1 MRGFYAFGL
10 LLIITSLSDVNT
22 LAESRNSSPKIAR
35 IPVPSMIVGSECNVV
50 AASLR
55 LSFLRSSC
63 STYPGPRYLILLR
76 HRTLGWA
83 LRVLLSR
90 RSWFEVDKVPILVLG
105 LLQS

>member
-1 MRGFYAFGL
+1 MLLPHRFACLFLGL
-10 LLIITSLSDVNT
+10 R
-22 LAESRNSSPKIAR
+22 AEP
-35 IPVPSMIVGSECNVV
+35 
-50 AASLR
+50 
-55 LSFLRSSC
+55 
-63 STYPGPRYLILLR
+63 TPGPRYLILFR